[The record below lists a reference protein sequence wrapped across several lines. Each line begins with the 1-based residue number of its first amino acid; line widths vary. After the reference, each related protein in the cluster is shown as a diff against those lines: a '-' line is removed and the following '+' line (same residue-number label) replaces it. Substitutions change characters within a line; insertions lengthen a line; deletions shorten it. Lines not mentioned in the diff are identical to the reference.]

1 MAIPNP
7 TVYHGLE
14 FLNYLFQKGY
24 SYQQLCM
31 ARSAISLFLSTP
43 NAAPFGKSTEIRRFM
58 KGVFE
63 MRPVFPSYRFT
74 WSIDILFRYFQQLPH
89 QTELPL
95 KTLGK
100 KLAILIALLAG
111 GQRCQTIHAINV
123 LHIRVLNDKCIIP
136 IYTPLKQTRPGKHM
150 KPMEFKVYT
159 ADSKLCVVDNLKEY
173 LTKTAPIRNYPQLF
187 LSYQKPHKPVSVDT
201 ISRWCRDIMRCGGID
216 VNTYSSHSCRAAASS
231 YAESK
236 GVAFKT
242 IISSAGWSSVKTYAK
257 FYSKRITSDAGPVG
271 ESLLR

>member
-173 LTKTAPIRNYPQLF
+173 LTKTAPIRNTLNCFFHIKSHINQCLLTQF
-187 LSYQKPHKPVSVDT
+187 Q
-201 ISRWCRDIMRCGGID
+201 GG
-216 VNTYSSHSCRAAASS
+216 VGTLC
-231 YAESK
+231 
-236 GVAFKT
+236 V
-242 IISSAGWSSVKTYAK
+242 
-257 FYSKRITSDAGPVG
+257 VG
-271 ESLLR
+271 ELMLIHIPPTLVGLLHLRMLSLKALRSRLLYPPLVGAP